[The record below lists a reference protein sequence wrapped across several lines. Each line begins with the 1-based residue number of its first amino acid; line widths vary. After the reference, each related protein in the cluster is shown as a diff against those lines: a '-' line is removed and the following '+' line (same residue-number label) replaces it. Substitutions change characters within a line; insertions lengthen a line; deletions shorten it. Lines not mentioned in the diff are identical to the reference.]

1 MNQIEGQFG
10 LYQKVTAATAVY
22 PGAVTG
28 NIGAVNYLTLGLT
41 GEAGEIANKVKK
53 ISRDYGGEINDDHR
67 TAILAETGDVLWY
80 LARLIDELGG
90 DFSEVAQGNIDKLL
104 DRKERGVIGGSGDE
118 R

>member
-1 MNQIEGQFG
+1 MNQIQGQFK
-10 LYQKVTAATAVY
+10 LYQTVTAATAVY

-28 NIGAVNYLTLGLT
+28 DISAVNYLTLGLT

-53 ISRDYGGEINDDHR
+53 ISRDNNGVITDDHR
-67 TAILAETGDVLWY
+67 SAILAETGDVLWY

-90 DFSEVAQGNIDKLL
+90 DFASVAQGNIDKLL
-104 DRKERGVIGGSGDE
+104 DRKERGVIAGSGDQ